1 MYINSLML
9 KIVFSFFLI
18 VLSFGSAFAE
28 AINSIE
34 VKGNKRVSKETIINF
49 SELKVGQEFSDE
61 MLNNSLKE
69 LYNSKF
75 FEDVSLEMNNGT
87 LIINVKELPIIQE
100 IIINGIKANK
110 TIEELKEIISLKEK
124 NPFDPNTILN
134 DVNKILNAF
143 KRSGFYFAKVN
154 TKIENNSNETVN
166 IIFDINRG
174 DKATISEIKF
184 IGNKKIKD
192 RKLFNVITSEV
203 DKPWKFIS
211 NKKYLNVERINLD
224 KRLLKNYYLEKGYYE
239 IKVQDAYSQLIDEK
253 DFILTFN
260 IDAGEKFYFGAV
272 LSNSVDDMLVIPF
285 FEIEFSITGIIFSVI
300 FSVCEF
306 PLLSLLMKFL

>member
-18 VLSFGSAFAE
+18 ALSFGSAFAE

-110 TIEELKEIISLKEK
+110 TIEELKELISLKEK

-154 TKIENNSNETVN
+154 TKIEDNNNETVN

-224 KRLLKNYYLEKGYYE
+224 KRLLKN
-239 IKVQDAYSQLIDEK
+239 
-253 DFILTFN
+253 
-260 IDAGEKFYFGAV
+260 
-272 LSNSVDDMLVIPF
+272 
-285 FEIEFSITGIIFSVI
+285 
-300 FSVCEF
+300 
-306 PLLSLLMKFL
+306 